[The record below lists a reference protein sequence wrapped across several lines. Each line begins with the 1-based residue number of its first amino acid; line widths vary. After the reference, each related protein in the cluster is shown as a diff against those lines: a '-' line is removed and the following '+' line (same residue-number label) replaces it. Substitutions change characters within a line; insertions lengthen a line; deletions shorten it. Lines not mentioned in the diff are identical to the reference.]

1 MGCGNPKEKI
11 EDEIIKAKFERTII
25 QNERMNQIK
34 LLEKIY
40 GHPVKRTNIPDYIAP
55 QFQETKRKNEIS
67 PVNGKRLPIRIKSR
81 RAKSFVLKRKKRL
94 NEENTT
100 IRRNKTMKRK
110 SYIYKENNLFI
121 YIFYILKNNN
131 NYFICE
137 NLGDLL
143 FKI

>member
-110 SYIYKENNLFI
+110 SYIYKENN
-121 YIFYILKNNN
+121 
-131 NYFICE
+131 
-137 NLGDLL
+137 
-143 FKI
+143 